1 MVDFLGAA
9 LLAID
14 DVVELLE
21 LDGGYLGRRH
31 DWNGLLEDEK

>member
-21 LDGGYLGRRH
+21 LDDGYLGRRH